1 MYHLHIAC
9 NVGVAELLDMR
20 QRFLAIIV
28 LMALDVGLILK
39 IDAVL
44 IAQIVPVWS
53 VGIVTVAH
61 VVDVAA
67 LHKEHFVLHLLTR
80 YVVACSRIV
89 LMTVHTLHLD
99 GLSVEIIVA
108 ACQSELVLF
117 GRCILNLYLAEAY
130 VCRECL
136 YRIALLVL
144 QFAHESVA
152 MRSLSTPR
160 FNNVAGLK
168 RHESGKVAV
177 LVDVAYDSSSTY
189 ARHESVL
196 VGIETVF
203 V

>member
-20 QRFLAIIV
+20 QRFLAIVV

-44 IAQIVPVWS
+44 VAQIVPVGS
-53 VGIVTVAH
+53 VGIVTVAY
-61 VVDVAA
+61 VVDIAT
-67 LHKEHFVLHLLTR
+67 LHKEHFVLHLLACHI
-80 YVVACSRIV
+80 VACSRIV

-99 GLSVEIIVA
+99 GLTVEIIVA
-108 ACQSELVLF
+108 SCQSELVLF

-136 YRIALLVL
+136 YCIALLVL
-144 QFAHESVA
+144 QFAYESVA
-152 MRSLSTPR
+152 MRCLSTPR
-160 FNNVAGLK
+160 FHDVASLK
-168 RHESGKVAV
+168 RHGSGKVAV
-177 LVDVAYDSSSTY
+177 LVDIAYCSSSAY
-189 ARHESVL
+189 ARHESIL
-196 VGIETVF
+196 VRVETVF